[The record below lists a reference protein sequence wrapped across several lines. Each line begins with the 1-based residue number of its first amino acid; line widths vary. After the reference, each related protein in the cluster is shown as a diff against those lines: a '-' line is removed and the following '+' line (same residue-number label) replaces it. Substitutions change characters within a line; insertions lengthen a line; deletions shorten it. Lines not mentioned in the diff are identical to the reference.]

1 MFSLARS
8 RSRVLLT
15 PPARSVVDL
24 VCGAVL
30 ATLAASP
37 VAAQDRQAT
46 LDAMKRATTFMIEKV
61 STEGGYVWAYLPDLS
76 RRWGELE
83 ARPSQIWIQ
92 PPGTPTVGHLYLD
105 AYHATGD
112 EFYYRAAEGVARAL
126 VQGQHPSGGWNYV
139 VDFAGEDS
147 LRDWYAT
154 IGRNAWRL
162 EEFQR
167 YRGNATF
174 DDAGTAHASKFLL
187 RIYVEKRDPQWKPAL
202 DQAIRFVL
210 ESQFPGGGW
219 PQRFPPG
226 REPLPGADP
235 DYASYITFNDGVA
248 NENIEFLMLCYQA
261 LGERRLL
268 DPIARG
274 MHAFVALQQPA
285 PQAGWALQYTRD
297 GAPAG
302 ARTYEPRAIV
312 THTTAANVLQ
322 MIRFYRLTGDP
333 EFLARVPEAI
343 EWLERVASPP
353 GLAPPGRTHPTFLEV
368 GTDTPLYVHRS
379 GSNVTNGRYFVDREP
394 QDTVAHYNSFR
405 LIDVAELRRAYG
417 DARALSPAE
426 AAKDSPLVPG
436 ARPRPLPEYF
446 VVGESGVGPAEEAAR
461 VVAGVNADGAWISPL
476 RMTSHPYS
484 GPSPAQVAP
493 GSFSQSH
500 VGDASDTSPFP
511 DDALMGISTGAF
523 VRNMSVLI
531 RHLDTVSPASVRGPV
546 TWRLDSLERIGG
558 HAVTL
563 VGTPRVVETDL
574 GPAVEFNGRTDGL
587 FLDVNPLQGL
597 TAFTIEVVFQPAP
610 DGGEEQ
616 RFFHVEEAGSG
627 NRALVEL
634 RMRPGGQWALDT
646 YLRSG
651 TAASTLLDRD
661 RVHAPGRWHVAALV
675 YDGRTMSHFVDG
687 VREQSGDVAFAP
699 LGAGRTS
706 IGVRQNRVSWF
717 KGRIHRV
724 VITPAALA
732 PGQLQAAPGTS
743 RPSVVVPAVSEPRL
757 DPTRDPARRAVF
769 VIGDA
774 TVKNH
779 GPGEGWGDFL
789 AAWFDGSRIQVL
801 NWAMGGRSSRSFL
814 EEGRWQKARAQM
826 RPGDV
831 VLVQFGHNDQRP
843 LTTDRGTIPAVDDQ
857 VQQVVSETT
866 KEPGAVRTY
875 GWYLRQYVRD
885 ARAKGALIVLVS
897 PVPRSEWSEDG
908 RLNLVM
914 AGHARLVQQVADEE
928 GVPFLDLHASVAQLY
943 ESLGRDVV
951 MAKYFTVGD
960 STHTN
965 AAGAEASAACVVDG
979 LRTLPAVGLA
989 SLLEPTAR
997 LGFTAQPERRWG
1009 RGIEGQRIADLGNGY
1024 YLNPIVSGD
1033 HPDPSI
1039 LKDGDDCYMT
1049 FSSFDAYPGL
1059 VLWHSRDL
1067 VNWTPMGPTL
1077 FRNVGSVW
1085 APDLVKHGSRYY
1097 IYFPGIGPNRSNY
1110 VIWADDIRGPWSDPI
1125 DLKNTRIDPGHAVG
1139 PDGRRYLFLSGGYM
1153 VPLSDDGLSI
1163 SGPEQKV
1170 YPGWRYPSDWIVEG
1184 FAQEGPK
1191 ILKRGDYYYQVLA
1204 QGGTAG
1210 PPTGHMIVAARSKA
1224 LEGPWED
1231 SPYNPIV
1238 RTTSADEPWWSKG
1251 HGTLVEGPDGRWWMV
1266 YHAYEKGYYN
1276 LGRQA
1281 LLEPVEWL
1289 DDGWFRVAKYDPGRP
1304 IPKPVPA
1311 SAGAHG
1317 FAFSGPFTPERM
1329 GVQWSF
1335 YKGSVADRDRYRFE
1349 DGALVLKANGTSP
1362 SDSSPLWFVTGDRAY
1377 ELEVEIESAAEATA
1391 GLLLFY
1397 NSRMYLGLGFSAT
1410 RFIQHNYGLDRPG
1423 AKPDHVGRTLHIR
1436 LRNDRHIVTIYY
1448 SVDGQRWER
1457 FDRGFEVSG
1466 YHHNVGYDFLSL
1478 RPALYAAGSGEVRFR
1493 NFRYRALE

>member
-1 MFSLARS
+1 MFSPAPS
-8 RSRVLLT
+8 RPRLLP
-15 PPARSVVDL
+15 PPARAVVHL
-24 VCGAVL
+24 VCAAVL
-30 ATLAASP
+30 ATVAASP
-37 VAAQDRQAT
+37 VAAQDRHTT
-46 LDAMKRATTFMIEKV
+46 LDAMKRATTFMVEKV
-61 STEGGYVWAYLPDLS
+61 ASGGGYVWTYLPDLS

-112 EFYYRAAEGVARAL
+112 EFYYRAAEDVARAL
-126 VQGQHPSGGWNYV
+126 VRGQHPSGGWNYV

-147 LRDWYAT
+147 LREWYAT
-154 IGRNAWRL
+154 IGRHAWRL

-174 DDAGTAHASKFLL
+174 DDAGTAQSAKFLL
-187 RIYVEKRDPQWKPAL
+187 RMYVEKRDPQWKPAL
-202 DQAIRFVL
+202 DQAIRFVR
-210 ESQFPGGGW
+210 ESQFTGGGW
-219 PQRFPPG
+219 PQRFPPS

-248 NENIEFLMLCYQA
+248 NENIDFLILCYQA

-285 PQAGWALQYTRD
+285 PQAGWALQYTPD
-297 GAPAG
+297 GKPAG
-302 ARTYEPRAIV
+302 ARTYEPKAIV
-312 THTTAANVLQ
+312 THTTASNVLQ

-333 EFLARVPEAI
+333 TFLARVPEAL

-353 GLAPPGRTHPTFLEV
+353 GVAPPGRTHPTFLDV
-368 GTDTPLYVHRS
+368 GTDQPLYVHRS

-394 QDTVAHYNSFR
+394 KDTVAHYTSFR
-405 LIDVAELRRAYG
+405 FIDVAELRRAYG
-417 DARALSPAE
+417 DARALSPTE
-426 AAKDSPLVPG
+426 AAKDSPLAPD
-436 ARPRPLPEYF
+436 ARPKPLPKYF
-446 VVGESGVGPAEEAAR
+446 VAGERGFGPADDPAH
-461 VVAGVNADGAWISPL
+461 VVASLNANGAWISPL
-476 RMTSHPYS
+476 RMNSHPYR
-484 GPSPAQVAP
+484 GPSPTRAAP
-493 GSFSQSH
+493 GTFSQSH

-511 DDALMGISTGAF
+511 DDTLVGISTGAF

-531 RHLDTVSPASVRGPV
+531 RHLDTAAPASLRRPV
-546 TWRLDSLERIGG
+546 IWQLDNLERIGG
-558 HAVTL
+558 HAVTA
-563 VGTPRVVETDL
+563 VGSPRVVETDL
-574 GPAVEFNGRTDGL
+574 GPAVEFNGSSDGL
-587 FLDVNPLQGL
+587 FLDANPLQGL
-597 TAFTIEVVFQPAP
+597 SAFTMEVVFQPAP

-616 RFFHVEEAGSG
+616 RFLHVEEAGSG

-651 TAASTLLDRD
+651 TAGLTLLDRD
-661 RVHAPGRWHVAALV
+661 RVHAPDRWHVAALV

-687 VREQSGDVAFAP
+687 VRELSGEVAFAQ

-732 PGQLQAAPGTS
+732 PGELQAAPATP
-743 RPSVVVPAVSEPRL
+743 RPSIVVPAVFEPRI
-757 DPTRDPARRAVF
+757 DPTRDPARPAVF
-769 VIGDA
+769 VVGDS

-789 AAWFDGSRIQVL
+789 GAAFDQSRVQVL

-814 EEGRWQKARAQM
+814 EEGRWQKALLQM

-831 VLVQFGHNDQRP
+831 VLVQFGDDDERS
-843 LTTDRGTIPAVDDQ
+843 LTATLP
-857 VQQVVSETT
+857 E
-866 KEPGAVRTY
+866 
-875 GWYLRQYVRD
+875 YVRD
-885 ARAKGALIVLVS
+885 ARAKGASIVLVS
-897 PVPRSEWSEDG
+897 PVPRSDWHEDG
-908 RLNLVM
+908 RLNAVM
-914 AGHARLVQQVADEE
+914 ADHARLMQQVAEQE
-928 GVPFLDLHASVAQLY
+928 GVPFLDLHAAVARLY
-943 ESLGRDVV
+943 ESLGRAVV
-951 MAKYFTVGD
+951 TAKYFTVGD
-960 STHTN
+960 SAHTN

-979 LRTLPAVGLA
+979 LRALPGLGLA
-989 SLLEPTAR
+989 FALEPTAKAR
-997 LGFTAQPERRWG
+997 LSAARQPRWG
-1009 RGIEGQRIADLGNGY
+1009 RGLEGQRKADLGSGY

-1039 LKDGDDCYMT
+1039 LKDGDDYYMT

-1097 IYFPGIGPNRSNY
+1097 IYFPGIGPYRSNY

-1139 PDGRRYLFLSGGYM
+1139 PDGRRYLFLSGGYL

-1163 SGPEQKV
+1163 AGPEKKV
-1170 YPGWRYPSDWIVEG
+1170 YPGWRYPEDWVVEG

-1191 ILKRGDYYYQVLA
+1191 ILERGDYYYQVLA

-1210 PPTGHMIVAARSKA
+1210 PPTGHMIVAARSRS

-1238 RTTSADEPWWSKG
+1238 RATSADDAWWSKG
-1251 HGTLVEGPDGRWWMV
+1251 HGTLVEGPDEGWWMV

-1276 LGRQA
+1276 LGRQT
-1281 LLEPVEWL
+1281 LLEPIEWL
-1289 DDGWFRVAKYDPGRP
+1289 DDGWFRAAKYDPGRP

-1311 SAGAHG
+1311 SAGEHG

-1335 YKGSVADRDRYRFE
+1335 YKGSVTDRDRYRFE
-1349 DGALVLKANGTSP
+1349 DGALVLKAKGTSP

-1377 ELEVEIESAAEATA
+1377 EIEVEIEASQEATA

-1397 NSRMYLGLGFSAT
+1397 NSRMYLGLGFSAA

-1436 LRNDRHIVTIYY
+1436 LRNDHHIVTIHY

-1493 NFRYRALE
+1493 NFRYRAL